1 MRPIDADK
9 IVLDIAIVLMNCDR
23 NKVEDRVK
31 IHICEAILEIL
42 KTAPTLKKEDI
53 E

>member
-1 MRPIDADK
+1 MRPIDADR
-9 IVLDIAIVLMNCDR
+9 IALNVAIVLMNCDK

-31 IHICEAILEIL
+31 IHICEAILEVL

-53 E
+53 